1 MDLVWILV
9 LIAIAVFARRNRNP
23 YQASRIGGLSQKLLM
38 VVLAILAI
46 RVLVNRND
54 ERPKQVAK
62 VDETT
67 MEEVTEA
74 TTVEET
80 EATTEE
86 TTEVIV
92 LTPEEKAKEI
102 FGDDLKSFTISDN
115 NSLVV
120 GSKLAYGW
128 NEKSMMDS
136 FLRKTVMLLEE
147 VQNEGYTDITIVG
160 SADGTDVYGNDTE
173 FDVFTM
179 VIEKEELEK
188 INFEQFNYKNLEL
201 VSTIF
206 WIEDSFK
213 E

>member
-9 LIAIAVFARRNRNP
+9 LIAIAVVARRNRNP
-23 YQASRIGGLSQKLLM
+23 YRASRIGGLSQKLLM
-38 VVLAILAI
+38 VLLAILAI
-46 RVLVNRND
+46 RVLVNRSD

-67 MEEVTEA
+67 MEVISEE

-102 FGDDLKSFTISDN
+102 FGDNLNSFTISGN

-147 VQNEGYTDITIVG
+147 VQNEGYADITIVG

-179 VIEKEELEK
+179 VIEKKELEK

-201 VSTIF
+201 VSTVF